1 MVRNDIEQIHLAL
14 KIMNKNISDKEFSY
28 LISADTITYL
38 DIMVYN
44 ELS

>member
-1 MVRNDIEQIHLAL
+1 MIRNDVEQIHLAL
-14 KIMNKNISDKEFSY
+14 KIMNKNLLDSEYAY
-28 LISADTITYL
+28 LVSADTITYL